1 MDPVTHVVRWRD
13 ASGAGLEHLVVQDLQ
28 ARIVAKSVLIHG
40 DQRAAASYCVECDA
54 AWHFRHA
61 LIEIVGG
68 ARLDIAFNP
77 PSGWTSNG
85 EPLVGFEQA
94 YEIDFVA
101 TPFTNTLAIR
111 RLNLSIAQSAEI
123 VTAWIDFP
131 SLTLM
136 PDPQRYTRLA
146 ARTYRFESL
155 DTDFTR
161 ELEVDGEG
169 LVLDYPG
176 LFVRE

>member
-1 MDPVTHVVRWRD
+1 MDTLTHVVRWRD
-13 ASGAGLEHLVVQDLQ
+13 ASGAGLEHLVVQDLRQ
-28 ARIVAKSVLIHG
+28 RIVARSALIHG
-40 DQRAAASYCVECDA
+40 DHRAACTYCVECDA
-54 AWHFRHA
+54 DWHFQHA
-61 LIEIVGG
+61 LVEVIGG
-68 ARLDIAFNP
+68 ARAEIAFQP
-77 PSGWTSNG
+77 PNGWTLNG
-85 EPLVGFEQA
+85 EPLDGFEQA

-111 RLNLSIAQSAEI
+111 RLNLSIGQSAEI

-146 ARTYRFESL
+146 ARRYRFDAL
-155 DTDFTR
+155 DSDFTR

-169 LVLDYPG
+169 FVLDYPG